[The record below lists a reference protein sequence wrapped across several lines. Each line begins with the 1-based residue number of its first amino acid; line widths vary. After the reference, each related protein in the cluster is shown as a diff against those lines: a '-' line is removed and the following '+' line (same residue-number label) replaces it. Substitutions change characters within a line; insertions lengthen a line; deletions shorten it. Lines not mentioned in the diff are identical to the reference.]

1 MTPGS
6 YIPTEYL
13 PILIMMVIAA
23 VLGMVIITVGTL
35 VRLRR
40 PYPDKLMPYES
51 GIPPVGEPRQR
62 FRVSY
67 YIVAMM
73 FVIFDV
79 EAIFLYP
86 WALIFDELGLLG
98 LVEMML
104 FIVLLAIGYVYA
116 WKKKAFEF

>member
-1 MTPGS
+1 LTPGS

-23 VLGMVIITVGTL
+23 VLGMVIVTVGTL

-86 WALIFDELGLLG
+86 WAVIFDELGLFG
-98 LVEMML
+98 LVELML
-104 FIVLLAIGYVYA
+104 FIFLLAIGYIYA

>member
-1 MTPGS
+1 
-6 YIPTEYL
+6 
-13 PILIMMVIAA
+13 MMVIAA

>member
-13 PILIMMVIAA
+13 PILIMMVISS
-23 VLGMVIITVGTL
+23 VLGMVIITIGSI

-86 WALIFDELGLLG
+86 WALVFDNLGLFG
-98 LVEMML
+98 LVEMIV
-104 FIVLLAIGYVYA
+104 FIVLLAIGYIYA

>member
-1 MTPGS
+1 MMVVAALVG
-6 YIPTEYL
+6 
-13 PILIMMVIAA
+13 ILIVTI
-23 VLGMVIITVGTL
+23 GSL

-79 EAIFLYP
+79 EAVFLYP
-86 WALIFDELGLLG
+86 WALIFDNLGLFG

-104 FIVLLAIGYVYA
+104 FIILLAVGYIYA

>member
-1 MTPGS
+1 LTPGS

-23 VLGMVIITVGTL
+23 VLGMVIVTVGTL

-86 WALIFDELGLLG
+86 WAVIFDELGLFG

-104 FIVLLAIGYVYA
+104 FIFLLAIGYIYA

>member
-13 PILIMMVIAA
+13 PILIMMVIASVMGA
-23 VLGMVIITVGTL
+23 AIITVGSI

-86 WALIFDELGLLG
+86 WALIFDDLGLFG
-98 LVEMML
+98 LVEMMI
-104 FIVLLAIGYVYA
+104 FIVLLAIGYIYA

>member
-1 MTPGS
+1 VTPGS

-13 PILIMMVIAA
+13 PILIMMVVASVIGVTMIA
-23 VLGMVIITVGTL
+23 VGSI

-67 YIVAMM
+67 YIIAMM

-86 WALIFDELGLLG
+86 WALVFDSLGLFG
-98 LVEMML
+98 LVEMLL
-104 FIVLLAIGYVYA
+104 FIVLLAIGYIYA
-116 WKKKAFEF
+116 WKKKAFDF

>member
-23 VLGMVIITVGTL
+23 VLGMVIVTVGTL

-86 WALIFDELGLLG
+86 WAVIFDELGLFG

-104 FIVLLAIGYVYA
+104 FIFLLAIGYIYA

>member
-86 WALIFDELGLLG
+86 WALIFDELGLFG

>member
-1 MTPGS
+1 M
-6 YIPTEYL
+6 PTEYL

-23 VLGMVIITVGTL
+23 VLGMVIVTVGTL

-86 WALIFDELGLLG
+86 WAVIFDELGLFG

-104 FIVLLAIGYVYA
+104 FIFLLAIGYIYA

>member
-13 PILIMMVIAA
+13 PILIMMVIASVMGA
-23 VLGMVIITVGTL
+23 AIITIGSI

-86 WALIFDELGLLG
+86 WALIFDDLGLFG
-98 LVEMML
+98 LVEMMI
-104 FIVLLAIGYVYA
+104 FIVLLAIGYIYA

>member
-1 MTPGS
+1 VTPGS

-35 VRLRR
+35 VRLSR

-86 WALIFDELGLLG
+86 WALIFDELGLFG

-104 FIVLLAIGYVYA
+104 FIVLLAIGYIYA

>member
-1 MTPGS
+1 
-6 YIPTEYL
+6 
-13 PILIMMVIAA
+13 MMVIAA
-23 VLGMVIITVGTL
+23 VLGMVIVTVGTL

-86 WALIFDELGLLG
+86 WAVIFDELGLFG

-104 FIVLLAIGYVYA
+104 FIFLLAIGYIYA

>member
-1 MTPGS
+1 MIPGS

-13 PILIMMVIAA
+13 PILIMMVVASLIGIAMIA
-23 VLGMVIITVGTL
+23 IGSI

-40 PYPDKLMPYES
+40 PYADKLMPYES

-86 WALIFDELGLLG
+86 WALVFDNLGLFG

-104 FIVLLAIGYVYA
+104 FIVLLAIGYIYA
-116 WKKKAFEF
+116 WKKKAFDF

>member
-1 MTPGS
+1 
-6 YIPTEYL
+6 
-13 PILIMMVIAA
+13 MMVIAA

-86 WALIFDELGLLG
+86 WALIFDELGLFG